1 MCHISLQ
8 VLYELKTRQHPLPT
22 TPTTTFPL
30 NKQQQN
36 GGGGGGERG
45 GTVRAEPNEP
55 SVHYQP
61 SAPAASSAYQP
72 TYQPTAIAYQATP
85 AVIYPPPYSKE
96 VTEI

>member
-1 MCHISLQ
+1 MCHILLQ
-8 VLYELKTRQHPLPT
+8 VLYELKTRQYPLPT

-36 GGGGGGERG
+36 GGSGG
-45 GTVRAEPNEP
+45 GTVRVEPNEP
-55 SVHYQP
+55 SVLYQP

-72 TYQPTAIAYQATP
+72 TYQPTAVAYQATP
-85 AVIYPPPYSKE
+85 VIYPPPYSKE